1 MIRFKATGE
10 MIHQLPADKS
20 SMDSSTNLV
29 WQGIM
34 HLVRMQNFPKTII
47 SHPLIRT
54 HTCAYQ
60 GVRNVSFLE
69 NVAYVLNV

>member
-20 SMDSSTNLV
+20 SMESSTNLV

-34 HLVRMQNFPKTII
+34 HLVRMQNFPKNYYF
-47 SHPLIRT
+47 SLPDT
-54 HTCAYQ
+54 HTYMC
-60 GVRNVSFLE
+60 VSRGKE
-69 NVAYVLNV
+69 C